1 METREQE
8 LSCIFPRNSIRLR
21 KPLVIQGGVTM
32 QENYDKNT
40 TDLRQLAQDKNLTFL
55 RVYEQL
61 LKLLL
66 DGTFPGDS
74 WLPSEPKLA
83 LMLGVSRMTLR
94 QALEL
99 LREDGLIKKHQGK
112 GNYVIKQVE
121 KAHKNVDSLGHPV
134 YQCCELEIDDVE
146 MEFRIEVPN
155 EQNLDLFKRD
165 SAVMIAVDRWYRS
178 KGSIVAYTL
187 SLIPVEVLST
197 LDIRLNQIN
206 TILNTLETGVY
217 AQAER
222 AALTITS
229 TSVGNFISAKYVM
242 SPNKEVMLLREDIY
256 LAGDPAPV
264 VCNKHYIQKECC
276 HIEVNRRQVPKE

>member
-1 METREQE
+1 
-8 LSCIFPRNSIRLR
+8 
-21 KPLVIQGGVTM
+21 M
-32 QENYDKNT
+32 QTNNDKNAA
-40 TDLRQLAQDKNLTFL
+40 DLHQLAQEKTLTFV

-83 LMLGVSRMTLR
+83 AMLGVSRMTLR

-99 LREDGLIKKHQGK
+99 LREDGLIRKHQGK
-112 GNYVIKQVE
+112 GNFVIRQDQKP
-121 KAHKNVDSLGHPV
+121 HKNLDVLGHPV

-155 EQNLDLFKRD
+155 EQNIDLFRRD

-187 SLIPVEVLST
+187 TLIPVEVLAQ
-197 LDIRLNQIN
+197 LEIRLNQEN
-206 TILNTLETGVY
+206 TILNMLETGVY
-217 AQAER
+217 ARAEHTT
-222 AALTITS
+222 LTITS
-229 TSVGNFISAKYVM
+229 TSVGNFISGKYVM
-242 SPNKEVMLLREDIY
+242 SPNKEVLLLRENIY
-256 LAGDPAPV
+256 LADDPAPV

-276 HIEVNRRQVPKE
+276 HIEIHRWQGSNSGV